1 MRILTIAAAVIVAMN
16 LSAQATIKY
25 DVEMEANDPEMQSQV
40 AMMEGSTMQMFM
52 EGDKFS
58 QIMNMG
64 DGLMKTTTTIDND
77 ENRGLI
83 LTSGMMGKK
92 AITFDN
98 DTREEDQ
105 EEPDIELLN
114 DTKEI
119 LGFVCKKAIVYGE
132 GESEIT
138 YWYTEEIDQPSNS
151 TKYMSK
157 KIPGMPLEFSV
168 GTPQLTM
175 KFVAT
180 EHLDHV
186 ENPDEVFNLE
196 VPEGY
201 TEETME
207 EMQKKAEEKAKAA
220 QGQDAGQ

>member
-1 MRILTIAAAVIVAMN
+1 MKILTLVAALVVAMN

-25 DVEMEANDPEMQSQV
+25 EVEMDAQDPEVQSQV
-40 AMMEGSTMQMFM
+40 AMMKGSTMEMFM
-52 EGDKFS
+52 EGKKFC
-58 QIMNMG
+58 QVMNMG
-64 DGLMKTTTTIDND
+64 DGLMKTTTIIDND

-83 LTSGMMGKK
+83 LTSGVMGKK

-98 DTREEDQ
+98 EDRQEDQ

-119 LGFVCKKAIVYGE
+119 MGFVCKKAIMYGE
-132 GESEIT
+132 NESEMV
-138 YWYTEEIDQPSNS
+138 YWYTEEIEKPSNS
-151 TKYMSK
+151 TKYMNK

-168 GTPQLTM
+168 TSSQMSM

-180 EHLDHV
+180 DYMDHV
-186 ENPDEVFNLE
+186 ENPDEVFNME

-201 TEETME
+201 TEETLK
-207 EMQKKAEEKAKAA
+207 EMQEKVKAQS
-220 QGQDAGQ
+220 QGQGEGQ